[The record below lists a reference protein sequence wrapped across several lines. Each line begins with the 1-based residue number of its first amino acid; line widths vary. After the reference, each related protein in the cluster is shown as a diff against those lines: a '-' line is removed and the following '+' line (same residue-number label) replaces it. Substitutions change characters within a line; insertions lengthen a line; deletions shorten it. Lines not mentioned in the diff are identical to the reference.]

1 MSGEPEIKSVPVGI
15 SPLGHYFVGR
25 QLMLR
30 ERLTREQWSG
40 DDQHADL
47 ICNSV
52 LKRLPVEHPESTVWD
67 NRRR

>member
-1 MSGEPEIKSVPVGI
+1 MSDEPEIKSIPVGI
-15 SPLGHYFVGR
+15 SPLGHCFVGR

-30 ERLTREQWSG
+30 ERLTREQWNG
-40 DDQHADL
+40 YDQHADL

-67 NRRR
+67 NRRK